1 MIIHTPPLIL
11 LRPQEYY
18 CLQLLQT
25 CSEPERKNDWI
36 QPASRKI
43 NLPSRY
49 LQFSPLETT
58 SSTHFETLFSST
70 QKAEIHSDTPGQL
83 TTNSFHCPLPASE
96 TSLSLPRAT
105 TAPGPGQG
113 QRLRE
118 KDKPTN
124 KNIPARSTLN
134 QPSPFICSSFEWRI
148 ISRAKTFHFRPRCM
162 IHLQLTHFLPVRS
175 AGSTAGLHIS
185 LLASRL
191 WVVSILPTSRIWV

>member
-105 TAPGPGQG
+105 TGTRTRSRSETQREGQTH
-113 QRLRE
+113 QQEHPCSINLEPAIAVHLFLLRVA
-118 KDKPTN
+118 N
-124 KNIPARSTLN
+124 
-134 QPSPFICSSFEWRI
+134 
-148 ISRAKTFHFRPRCM
+148 
-162 IHLQLTHFLPVRS
+162 
-175 AGSTAGLHIS
+175 HIS
-185 LLASRL
+185 CQNLPLPPSVHDSLAAHALFARQKRRINCRIAHLASRL
-191 WVVSILPTSRIWV
+191 